1 MRYSRCPYAIYGV
14 QHLKDS
20 VHEGLCQ
27 LFPITSDRQKVIK
40 VACKHVTLRCLFRS
54 GGYWGHMK
62 STMAKLLDAVTTSE
76 STVIGS
82 FELVVLSKVDD
93 DWWR

>member
-1 MRYSRCPYAIYGV
+1 
-14 QHLKDS
+14 
-20 VHEGLCQ
+20 
-27 LFPITSDRQKVIK
+27 
-40 VACKHVTLRCLFRS
+40 
-54 GGYWGHMK
+54 MK